1 MSAARDWFIQEISQ
15 PQISLARVALAI
27 ACEEYPHLKVEDYLR
42 RLDAMATEIV
52 LRLPPTPYPLKVI
65 QTINR
70 FLYDELGYQGNEEDF
85 YDPRNSFLND
95 VMDRRTG
102 IPISMALVY
111 LEIAERIGFPM
122 VGVGMPGHF
131 LIRPD
136 LSEVDFFVDAFHRG
150 EVLFAQDCEERLTK
164 LLGKGT
170 SVAVP
175 REPFGPRPFLLR
187 LLANL
192 KGVYLYRRDLPRTLA
207 VVERMVLLF
216 PDAAAEIRDRGILY
230 ARLSRWQEALV
241 DLETYTTQLPHAL
254 DYQVIC
260 DLKDQCRRHLLE
272 RMLE

>member
-1 MSAARDWFIQEISQ
+1 MSGARDWFIQEISQ
-15 PQISLARVALAI
+15 PKISLARVALAI
-27 ACEEYPHLKVEDYLR
+27 ALEEYPHLRVEDYLK
-42 RLDAMATEIV
+42 RLDTMATEIV

-70 FLYDELGYQGNEEDF
+70 FLYDELGYQGNEENY

-136 LSEVDFFVDAFHRG
+136 LPEVDFFVDAFHRG
-150 EVLFAQDCEERLTK
+150 EILFAQDCEERLVK

-170 SVAVP
+170 AAVVP

-241 DLETYTTQLPHAL
+241 DLETYTTQLPHAP
-254 DYQVIC
+254 DYNVIC